1 MLFLMEKV
9 EHISKLIYHKYKFEE
24 VTTLIMKLGN
34 HLEIQQCFFE
44 HIINI
49 LSDNKNFTIANR
61 LIKFMSGLTNTL
73 EGYKIT
79 RLEHSLQSATRALND
94 KANDEM
100 VVATLLHDI
109 GDELA
114 PLNHSEYAAAV
125 LKPYVSEKTYWII
138 EKHGEFQMY
147 YYAHHL
153 GGNRNQRDKYKGHKY
168 YKDTVDFCE
177 NWDQKSFDPN
187 FKSLPLKEFE
197 PIVKKIFSRKPY
209 SE

>member
-1 MLFLMEKV
+1 MKTVNFTEMKHGSKEDYLFLDKHEK
-9 EHISKLIYHKYKFEE
+9 KYIEG
-24 VTTLIMKLGN
+24 TA
-34 HLEIQQCFFE
+34 
-44 HIINI
+44 
-49 LSDNKNFTIANR
+49 DR

-73 EGYKIT
+73 EGYQIT
-79 RLEHSLQSATRALND
+79 RLEHSLQTATRALND
-94 KANDEM
+94 KADDETI
-100 VVATLLHDI
+100 VAALLHDI

-125 LKPYVSEKTYWII
+125 LKPYVGEKTRWIV

-153 GGNRNQRDKYKGHKY
+153 GGNRNQRDKYKGHIY
-168 YKDTVDFCE
+168 FQDTINFCE

-197 PIVKKIFSRKPY
+197 PVVKKIFSRKPY
-209 SE
+209 SI